1 MTDRFN
7 KSFLLSIY
15 APLFKKSLRTPIL
28 CSDMFFK
35 EQYTSWQVFF
45 RGEFTSIIFYR
56 CKTKP
61 SSFIWKKITSI
72 LNYIRICILFLSKS
86 FTSNIILKICQKIKE
101 KLSNNRD
108 KTLRKKIIFISDEAG
123 FHRFLYIVI
132 DMIDILFYQYIYFYA
147 NICTITV

>member
-1 MTDRFN
+1 MHLFSKNLCVLQFYVVICSSRSSTQVGRF
-7 KSFLLSIY
+7 
-15 APLFKKSLRTPIL
+15 
-28 CSDMFFK
+28 FFG
-35 EQYTSWQVFF
+35 
-45 RGEFTSIIFYR
+45 GEFTSIIFYR

-101 KLSNNRD
+101 KLSSNRD
-108 KTLRKKIIFISDEAG
+108 KTLRRKIIFISDETV

-132 DMIDILFYQYIYFYA
+132 DMIDILLYQYI
-147 NICTITV
+147 

>member
-1 MTDRFN
+1 MHLFSKNLCVLQFYVVICSSRSSTQVG
-7 KSFLLSIY
+7 SF
-15 APLFKKSLRTPIL
+15 
-28 CSDMFFK
+28 FFG
-35 EQYTSWQVFF
+35 
-45 RGEFTSIIFYR
+45 GEFTSIIFYR

>member
-1 MTDRFN
+1 MHLFSKNLCVLQFYVVICSSRSSTQVGRF
-7 KSFLLSIY
+7 
-15 APLFKKSLRTPIL
+15 
-28 CSDMFFK
+28 FFG
-35 EQYTSWQVFF
+35 
-45 RGEFTSIIFYR
+45 GEFTSIIFYR